1 MLTPIILMVVGIPG
15 FFYSSNT
22 QIPEDT
28 IKIHAMRFPDFHL
41 RQAVPEIFR
50 PMLDCSP
57 LKNGTRF
64 YWYLGRNGWANH
76 PRMLMKTWHGG
87 LWSWELLYHEDVFL
101 VHKKGRSLTEP
112 ICKLQIPKTSI
123 NQGFFFGESKLLFT
137 APCIIGFLC
146 VSVC

>member
-1 MLTPIILMVVGIPG
+1 MVVMLTPIILMVVGIPG

-64 YWYLGRNGWANH
+64 YWYLGRMG
-76 PRMLMKTWHGG
+76 
-87 LWSWELLYHEDVFL
+87 
-101 VHKKGRSLTEP
+101 GRSLT
-112 ICKLQIPKTSI
+112 QDVDGDMTWW
-123 NQGFFFGESKLLFT
+123 T
-137 APCIIGFLC
+137 
-146 VSVC
+146 